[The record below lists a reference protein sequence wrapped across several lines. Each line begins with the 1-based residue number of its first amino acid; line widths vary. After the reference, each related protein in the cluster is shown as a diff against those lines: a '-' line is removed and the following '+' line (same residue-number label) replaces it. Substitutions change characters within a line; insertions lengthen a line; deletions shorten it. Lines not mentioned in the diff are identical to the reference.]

1 MQKTAL
7 YLRLSRE
14 DEERKNE
21 SQSILNQRAFL
32 LRYAEENKF
41 EIYDIYIDDGFT
53 GTNFDRPGFR
63 RMIADIEKG
72 LIQIVL
78 VKDLSRLGRDH
89 IDTGYY
95 YERYFPTRNVRF
107 IAVNDGID
115 TERETVGNDMGLF
128 KAAFN
133 DFYAK
138 DISKKVI
145 SALQAKKKN
154 GEFIGAIAPYGYQK
168 SLEFK
173 NKLIPNPEEA
183 EIVHCIFE
191 RRLQGN
197 GFTAI
202 ARWLNDKKIP
212 PPSAKLGNKTACW
225 SDTVVKRIL
234 TNPTYCGDLTQNRSR
249 KVNYKV
255 SRRRIL
261 PAEEWITVQ
270 NTHAPLVSRTLFE
283 QVQARI
289 NSSQSKKGVHPL
301 GGLLFCAS
309 CGNKMT
315 FVYRNGYSYAVCAG
329 WKRSG
334 GKFCRSHCCRE
345 DALNRAIREWIEIK
359 TQENFCCIP
368 KEFNDNVLLFE
379 NVVKRVEL
387 NEKKEVILYL
397 KTGFET

>member
-1 MQKTAL
+1 MMSGPIKITAVFPEPDGVPIEESIKKVIAFGIIKGGRTILQKTAL

-41 EIYDIYIDDGFT
+41 EVYDIYIDDGFT

-138 DISKKVI
+138 DISKK
-145 SALQAKKKN
+145 
-154 GEFIGAIAPYGYQK
+154 
-168 SLEFK
+168 
-173 NKLIPNPEEA
+173 
-183 EIVHCIFE
+183 
-191 RRLQGN
+191 
-197 GFTAI
+197 
-202 ARWLNDKKIP
+202 
-212 PPSAKLGNKTACW
+212 
-225 SDTVVKRIL
+225 
-234 TNPTYCGDLTQNRSR
+234 
-249 KVNYKV
+249 
-255 SRRRIL
+255 
-261 PAEEWITVQ
+261 
-270 NTHAPLVSRTLFE
+270 
-283 QVQARI
+283 
-289 NSSQSKKGVHPL
+289 
-301 GGLLFCAS
+301 
-309 CGNKMT
+309 
-315 FVYRNGYSYAVCAG
+315 
-329 WKRSG
+329 
-334 GKFCRSHCCRE
+334 
-345 DALNRAIREWIEIK
+345 
-359 TQENFCCIP
+359 
-368 KEFNDNVLLFE
+368 
-379 NVVKRVEL
+379 
-387 NEKKEVILYL
+387 
-397 KTGFET
+397 